1 MSLKL
6 VVNKSKYCHIHG
18 KRYARDI
25 RRENRESQ
33 DIQNLRI
40 LLHDKYNELL
50 YNEILLTKSEESLR
64 KQKQKNDKT
73 YEEFITRLKQIKE
86 KREKRK

>member
-25 RRENRESQ
+25 RRENKESQ

-64 KQKQKNDKT
+64 KQKQKN
-73 YEEFITRLKQIKE
+73 YEEFIRRLKQI
-86 KREKRK
+86 RE

>member
-40 LLHDKYNELL
+40 LLRDKYNELL
-50 YNEILLTKSEESLR
+50 YNEILLTKSEESLS
-64 KQKQKNDKT
+64 KQKQKK
-73 YEEFITRLKQIKE
+73 YEELMRRIKQI
-86 KREKRK
+86 RE